1 MEAIELK
8 DWALIHF
15 GLIFAVTT
23 ALMLVV
29 YVLTDANNP
38 TPGLGLYTI
47 YFMVALLGWIAYTL
61 KQVSQIPMTLDVPA
75 VATILNSYILSLA
88 AAQRADRT
96 GGRYILGALCV
107 AACLTV
113 FFLPYKQM
121 FLVQITTTGIFF
133 IFTCA
138 HMVNRCIAQKNVG
151 DGVTAAA
158 AFIMFASVTIALY
171 QILVANNRPA
181 GEAIAFGAQSTTFVL
196 VAIGF
201 LASVIVDYHRT
212 LAQLITHDPLTRLL
226 NRRGLERA
234 LQVTLAQA
242 ARQQQPISGILVD
255 IDQFRDINDNFGH
268 DVGDQVIKR
277 VADILLQMCR
287 SSDVLGRTDGEEFFL
302 VLPLIDLEGAR
313 ILAER
318 IREKI
323 SEHPLIVDSHRVPTS
338 VSIGVAYCVGDETLD
353 KLSQDADRA
362 MHLAKRGGKN
372 QVASVE
378 SKPIH
383 LSSRPGKK

>member
-61 KQVSQIPMTLDVPA
+61 KQVSQIPMTVDIPA
-75 VATILNSYILSLA
+75 VATILNSYILFLA
-88 AAQRADRT
+88 TAERIGRAA
-96 GGRYILGALCV
+96 GRMVLGALCV
-107 AACLTV
+107 GACLAV
-113 FFLPYKQM
+113 FFLPFEQM
-121 FLVQITTTGIFF
+121 FVVQISSSGVFFVFTG
-133 IFTCA
+133 A
-138 HMVNRCIAQKNVG
+138 YALQRSLSKSNVG
-151 DGVTAAA
+151 DAVTAAA
-158 AFIMFASVTIALY
+158 AILMFISITMALY
-171 QILVANNRPA
+171 QILIENNRPA
-181 GEAIAFGAQSTTFVL
+181 GEAIAFGGQSATFVL

-201 LASVIVDYHRT
+201 LASVIVDYHHT

-234 LQVTLAQA
+234 MQVTLAHA
-242 ARQQQPISGILVD
+242 ARQKQPISGILVD

-277 VADILLQMCR
+277 VADILRQMCR

-302 VLPLIDLEGAR
+302 VLPQVELDGAKT
-313 ILAER
+313 LAQR
-318 IREKI
+318 IRERI
-323 SEHPLIVDSHRVPTS
+323 TEHPLIIDSHRVPIS
-338 VSIGVAYCVGDETLD
+338 VSIGVAHNVGDETLD

-383 LSSRPGKK
+383 LSSRPASD